1 MMPRTPAPGLRP
13 APARMA
19 SGSISLKWKRRILR
33 GHVQSTSRQKLKGT
47 DMKGEPVIILL
58 VEDDPAH
65 AEIVRRNFVNF
76 RMANRLMHVADGQ
89 QALNYLFRRSEFQDS
104 NHSPRPNLILLD
116 LRLPK
121 VDGLEVLKTIKADA
135 DLARIP
141 VVVLTTSAA
150 EVDMAKA
157 YGNHANSYLVKP
169 VDFPQFL
176 KLMDALGYYWLVW
189 NQFPF

>member
-1 MMPRTPAPGLRP
+1 M
-13 APARMA
+13 
-19 SGSISLKWKRRILR
+19 S
-33 GHVQSTSRQKLKGT
+33 
-47 DMKGEPVIILL
+47 GEPVVILL

-89 QALNYLFRRSEFQDS
+89 QALDYLFRRSEFQDS
-104 NHSPRPNLILLD
+104 IHSPRPNLILLD

-135 DLARIP
+135 ELARIP
-141 VVVLTTSAA
+141 VVVLTTSSA

-189 NQFPF
+189 NQYPF

>member
-1 MMPRTPAPGLRP
+1 MKIPCTFPTNMNPTEL
-13 APARMA
+13 
-19 SGSISLKWKRRILR
+19 
-33 GHVQSTSRQKLKGT
+33 
-47 DMKGEPVIILL
+47 KGEPAIILL

-89 QALNYLFRRSEFQDS
+89 QALDYLFRRSEFQDP
-104 NHSPRPNLILLD
+104 NLAPRPNLILLD

-121 VDGLEVLKTIKADA
+121 VDGLEVLTAIKADA
-135 DLARIP
+135 ELARIP

-189 NQFPF
+189 NQFPY